1 MKLQAI
7 RVQNYKSIDDSGW
20 VDIDDLTCL
29 IGKNESGKTAF
40 MEAIELLNPTYG
52 TEIEPYDMYPR
63 SRWPEYSDRHE
74 EDPDPL
80 VSARLILDDNERSLL
95 AARVGELPSSEV
107 LVTKTYAGELRWEF
121 DIDEAAYVDRVV
133 SDHDVPGSIAA
144 DLRQAETVAELRSAV
159 GDADD
164 GSVDELSA
172 TIPEGSVDRFVNEL
186 GNELLAPELP
196 EFRYVGE
203 YTILDSEIEI
213 GPFLDR
219 QREGEATA
227 SDRVFHSL
235 LSVAGLDIES
245 LGDDDWER
253 TLTELEAASAEITE
267 AVTRYWSQADN
278 LGIDLRSVGDGDTRT
293 LALRVESARHGVSV
307 SFDQRSRGLRWFF
320 STVCT
325 VSDLR
330 SADENVVLLLD
341 EPGLHLHAKAKRE
354 FLTFL
359 EREFADEQTLVYST
373 HSPFMIDTD
382 RAHRTKLISK
392 DGDGRTTVL
401 DDPSEADSYTR
412 FPLQN
417 VFELDVMSTVLSR
430 SQLLLLR
437 DATTYKYLYNIS
449 ELLEDTDTRG
459 LDYRWTALPIGSLD
473 NLETVRAL
481 FDMEGR
487 DVAVVQE
494 GPEAG
499 WSPPGN
505 VTVAAVESHVD
516 VRGDA
521 TIEDVLSTSFYLD
534 LASRAYAGV
543 LADADGDVPDRI
555 TEAELDSV
563 APEGPIV
570 ERLRAYFEAHDLAG
584 GTFDRSR
591 PADHLQRHRSKFV
604 ETLDMETKRRFGTF
618 ARELNSTLE
627 EFDGK
632 SRRSQSFLGSLFG
645 G

>member
-20 VDIDDLTCL
+20 VEIDDLTCL

-40 MEAIELLNPTYG
+40 MEAIELLNPAYG
-52 TEIEPYDMYPR
+52 AEITPYDTYPR

-80 VSARLILDDNERSLL
+80 VSARLRLEDGERSLL
-95 AARVGELPSSEV
+95 ASRVGDLPSSEV
-107 LVTKTYAGELRWEF
+107 LVTKTYAGELRWAF
-121 DIDEAAYVDRVV
+121 DVDEAAAPED
-133 SDHDVPGSIAA
+133 
-144 DLRQAETVAELRSAV
+144 
-159 GDADD
+159 
-164 GSVDELSA
+164 SVDQI
-172 TIPEGSVDRFVNEL
+172 TDDL

-203 YTILDSEIEI
+203 YTILDSEVEI
-213 GPFLDR
+213 GPFIDR
-219 QREGEATA
+219 QRNGEATA
-227 SDRVFHSL
+227 SDQVFHSL

-245 LGDDDWER
+245 FADGDWER
-253 TLTELEAASAEITE
+253 TLTKLEAASAEVTDV
-267 AVTRYWSQADN
+267 VTRYWSQADD
-278 LGIDLRSVGDGDTRT
+278 LGIDLRSVDDGDTRK

-330 SADENVVLLLD
+330 SSEDVVLLLD

-382 RAHRTKLISK
+382 RAHRTKLLSK

-401 DDPSEADSYTR
+401 SDPAEADAYTR

-437 DATTYKYLYNIS
+437 DATTYKYLYNVS

-459 LDYRWTALPIGSLD
+459 LDYRWTALPIGSLE

-481 FDMEGR
+481 FDMEDR

-499 WSPPGN
+499 WSPPEN
-505 VTVAAVESHVD
+505 VSVAAVESHAD

-521 TIEDVLSTSFYLD
+521 TIEDVFSEPFYLD
-534 LASRAYAGV
+534 LVSRAYAGA
-543 LADADGDVPDRI
+543 LADAGGDVPDRL
-555 TEAELDSV
+555 TAAELGSV

-570 ERLRAYFEAHDLAG
+570 ERLEAYFEAHGIDG
-584 GTFDRSR
+584 GAFDRSR
-591 PADHLQRHRSKFV
+591 PAEHLQRHRPEFV
-604 ETLDMETKRRFGTF
+604 EVLDIETKRRFGTF

-627 EFDGK
+627 TFDGET
-632 SRRSQSFLGSLFG
+632 RSKRSFLDSIFG
-645 G
+645 T

>member
-7 RVQNYKSIDDSGW
+7 RVRNYKSIDDSGW
-20 VDIDDLTCL
+20 VEIDDLTCL

-40 MEAIELLNPTYG
+40 MEAIELLNPAYG
-52 TEIEPYDMYPR
+52 AEITPYETYPR
-63 SRWPEYSDRHE
+63 SRWSEYSDRHE

-80 VSARLILDDNERSLL
+80 VSARLRLDEDERSALE
-95 AARVGELPSSEV
+95 ARVDELPSAEV
-107 LVTKTYAGELRWEF
+107 LVTRTYADELHWEF
-121 DIDEAAYVDRVV
+121 DVDGAAV
-133 SDHDVPGSIAA
+133 SDGSTDGIA
-144 DLRQAETVAELRSAV
+144 DEV
-159 GDADD
+159 G
-164 GSVDELSA
+164 S
-172 TIPEGSVDRFVNEL
+172 
-186 GNELLAPELP
+186 ELLAPELP

-203 YTILDSEIEI
+203 YTILDSEVEIE
-213 GPFLDR
+213 PFLER
-219 QREGEATA
+219 QESGEPTA
-227 SDRVFHSL
+227 SDRVLRSL

-245 LGDDDWER
+245 FTDGDWER
-253 TLTELEAASAEITE
+253 TLTELEAASAEITRV
-267 AVTRYWSQADN
+267 VTRYWSQADN
-278 LGIDLRSVGDGDTRT
+278 LGIDLRSVGDGETRR

-330 SADENVVLLLD
+330 SADDDVVLLLD

-382 RAHRTKLISK
+382 RAHRTKLMSK
-392 DGDGRTTVL
+392 DNDGRTTVL
-401 DDPSEADSYTR
+401 SDPSEADDYTK

-430 SQLLLLR
+430 SKLLLLR

-459 LDYRWTALPIGSLD
+459 LDYRWTALPIGSLE

-481 FDMEGR
+481 FDMA
-487 DVAVVQE
+487 DSQVAVVQE
-494 GPEAG
+494 GSDAG
-499 WSPPGN
+499 WSPPEN
-505 VTVAAVESHVD
+505 VSVAAVGSHVD
-516 VRGDA
+516 VGGDA
-521 TIEDVLSTSFYLD
+521 TIEDVLSEQFYLD
-534 LASRAYAGV
+534 LVSRAYAGV
-543 LADADGDVPDRI
+543 LADGDGDVPDRL
-555 TEAELDSV
+555 TAAELDSV

-570 ERLRAYFEAHDLAG
+570 ERLSAYFEAHGLAG
-584 GTFDRSR
+584 GEFDRSK
-591 PADHLQRHRSKFV
+591 PAAHLQRHRSEF
-604 ETLDMETKRRFGTF
+604 LDVLDIETKRTFGNF

-627 EFDGK
+627 TFDGEMRNK
-632 SRRSQSFLGSLFG
+632 RSFLDSLFG